1 MYPFPTIRHRIY
13 RIRRIVKTRGIQ
25 AALHYC
31 LTRLNDRLSRLRQE
45 QQNTQTDVP
54 PNDADPFSE
63 FSTPADLRIRS
74 AHVKRGLNYAP
85 SRKDVFGEAIKSL
98 QIHFED
104 YVFIDL
110 GSGKG
115 QVLLLAAH
123 YAFRRVIGVEY
134 SETLTGIALA
144 NVRAAT
150 GLTCQSVE
158 CICEDARDVDLP
170 HDRAVLYLYHPFE
183 GKVMDKV
190 VRKIEQSLRA
200 VPRDMWIIYVNPME
214 DRKFKRSRQLKT
226 VAENWGVPNLEF
238 CIYRSII

>member
-1 MYPFPTIRHRIY
+1 MHPFPTIRNRIY

-31 LTRLNDRLSRLRQE
+31 LTRLKNRLNRLWQK
-45 QQNTQTDVP
+45 QQNTQTDGP
-54 PNDADPFSE
+54 LNDADPFSE

-74 AHVKRGLNYAP
+74 ANVKHGVRYVP
-85 SRKDVFGEAIKSL
+85 SRKDTFGEAIKSL

-115 QVLLLAAH
+115 QALLLAAH
-123 YAFRRVIGVEY
+123 YAFKRVIGVEY
-134 SETLTGIALA
+134 SETLTAIALA

-158 CICEDARDVDLP
+158 CICEDATEFDLP
-170 HDRAVLYLYHPFE
+170 HDRAVLYLYDPFQ
-183 GKVMDKV
+183 GKVMDEV

-200 VPRDMWIIYVNPME
+200 VPRDLWIVYAHPME